1 VWNWLYLE
9 EAGEQQ
15 QRLESSSILST
26 QEDGEG
32 EEEDEDN
39 SRMEKSVSV
48 QFREEELTKTAKEN
62 GGGAQERSS
71 LCVPYYGVAGLCRL
85 AYVFCSVVDPGSSA
99 FLTPG
104 SWIRFP

>member
-15 QRLESSSILST
+15 RLESPSILST
-26 QEDGEG
+26 QEDAEG

-48 QFREEELTKTAKEN
+48 QFREEELTKLVTVKEEHR
-62 GGGAQERSS
+62 ARI
-71 LCVPYYGVAGLCRL
+71 CKR
-85 AYVFCSVVDPGSSA
+85 
-99 FLTPG
+99 
-104 SWIRFP
+104 